1 MIKLSNVNYKKE
13 ALSLM
18 HIETQTKTQ
27 NTRHF
32 ITKSLLVGLCLAFS
46 ACSFV
51 ELQPG
56 AENII
61 FAKQGDGCE
70 RVKTFTAKVKT
81 STLFINRRPEAI
93 ANELQ
98 VLAQN
103 EAFSSY
109 ANAIWPISDIK
120 EGQQLF
126 DILNCQPA
134 SF

>member
-1 MIKLSNVNYKKE
+1 MVYPSTANYKKE

-27 NTRHF
+27 NRANFLRKLF
-32 ITKSLLVGLCLAFS
+32 IVSTCISIT

-51 ELQPG
+51 ELKPG

-81 STLFINRRPEAI
+81 STLFINRRAEAV
-93 ANELQ
+93 AEELQ
-98 VLAQN
+98 ILAQN
-103 EAFSSY
+103 EAYSLY
-109 ANAIWPISDIK
+109 ANAIWPNSDIK
-120 EGQQLF
+120 DGQQNF
-126 DILNCQPA
+126 DLLKCA
-134 SF
+134 SQ